1 MPNPGN
7 IYLLRDRCLL
17 NGSISNY
24 LKIGKSV
31 NDTSTRISQ
40 HQTGNPRVIFD
51 VGTTV
56 FPYMTNAETYLHHWF
71 SVDRIHGEWFNID
84 AARMTAEVDPK
95 IADLLAE
102 QNAYAANE
110 AIIDTLKTAFD
121 NGNVRPPT
129 SAEQT
134 LSDELRDAREAL
146 KIAKAQHEIHD
157 FALRTAIGT
166 ANGIEG
172 ILTLIEKTQADYF
185 DKAAFIASLSP
196 TQFALC
202 HSSGS
207 QFESKINFD
216 NKGQSLTALN
226 SGLAASRS
234 GAKTASPTTIPL
246 SNLANPETP
255 RSSALETLHTDW
267 LSTRR
272 AIAEQSWIIKQK
284 EAELKVSIGL
294 DQEITGVLKW
304 TRGDV
309 PYTDKWSK
317 ADADANLATE
327 VASFTSP
334 RSNIVAVE
342 INECRP
348 YP

>member
-1 MPNPGN
+1 
-7 IYLLRDRCLL
+7 
-17 NGSISNY
+17 
-24 LKIGKSV
+24 
-31 NDTSTRISQ
+31 
-40 HQTGNPRVIFD
+40 
-51 VGTTV
+51 
-56 FPYMTNAETYLHHWF
+56 MTDAETYLHHWF
-71 SVDRIHGEWFNID
+71 SEDRIHGEWFDID
-84 AARMTAEVDPK
+84 AARMTADVVPK
-95 IADLLAE
+95 IAVLLAE
-102 QNAYAANE
+102 QTAYAANE
-110 AIIDTLKTAFD
+110 TLIASLKTGYD
-121 NGNVRPPT
+121 NGTVRAPT

-146 KIAKAQHEIHD
+146 KIAKAQHDIND
-157 FALRTAIGT
+157 FALRTAIGV
-166 ANGIEG
+166 ANGIED

-196 TQFALC
+196 AQFALC

-207 QFESKINFD
+207 QFESNTKFANQ
-216 NKGQSLTALN
+216 GQSLRALD
-226 SGLAASRS
+226 SALAASHS
-234 GAKTASPTTIPL
+234 AAKTASPTTIPL
-246 SNLANPETP
+246 SNLANPEAP
-255 RSSALETLHTDW
+255 RSSALETLHRNW

-309 PYTDKWSK
+309 AYTDKWSK
-317 ADADANLATE
+317 ADADAYLPTE

>member
-1 MPNPGN
+1 MTAGN
-7 IYLLRDRCLL
+7 VYLLRDRCLL
-17 NGSISNY
+17 TNSVSDY

-31 NDTSTRISQ
+31 NATNTRISQ

-51 VGTTV
+51 VGTTT

-71 SVDRIHGEWFNID
+71 SEDRIHGEWFDID
-84 AARMTAEVDPK
+84 ATRMTAEVLPK

-110 AIIDTLKTAFD
+110 AIIDSLKTAFD
-121 NGNVRPPT
+121 NGNVRAPT

-146 KIAKAQHEIHD
+146 KIAKAQHDIHD

-166 ANGIEG
+166 DNGIED

-207 QFESKINFD
+207 QFESKINFG
-216 NKGQSLTALN
+216 NKGQSLTALD

-234 GAKTASPTTIPL
+234 AAKTASPTTIPL

-304 TRGDV
+304 TRGNV